1 MRSGYLTPAL
11 WGARGARNCYV
22 TRAFS
27 VVHNA
32 RNGDKIRSGY
42 LTLAFSG
49 AKKRAALIHDPCV
62 PGVPYAKHENIT
74 SGSLNPAFSG
84 AHDRAE
90 LLHNP
95 CILGGSERQEQGQ
108 NQKWLP
114 YPCVLGGLGEAGFAA

>member
-49 AKKRAALIHDPCV
+49 AKKRAALIHDPCI
-62 PGVPYAKHENIT
+62 PRVPYAKRGKH
-74 SGSLNPAFSG
+74 
-84 AHDRAE
+84 H
-90 LLHNP
+90 
-95 CILGGSERQEQGQ
+95 
-108 NQKWLP
+108 KWLP
-114 YPCVLGGLGEAGFAA
+114 EPCLLGGPR